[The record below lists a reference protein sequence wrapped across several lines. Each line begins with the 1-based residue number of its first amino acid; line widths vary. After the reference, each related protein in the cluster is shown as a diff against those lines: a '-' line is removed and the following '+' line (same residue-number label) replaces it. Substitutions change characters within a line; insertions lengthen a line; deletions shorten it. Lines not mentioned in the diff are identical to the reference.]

1 MKVTRVITA
10 GEVSLIKHSTL
21 QNRKSSRGPGDRGTE
36 ISTALYIFLLVALII
51 SVTSLAR
58 PLMVHAQEA
67 RLSIVDGN
75 GRTIMADPPPV
86 IIEGRTLV
94 PVASLADA
102 LQARVV
108 WDGEQ
113 QIVTVTRGNDT
124 IRMRTDS
131 AQARMNGQDLY
142 LEVAVCNIE
151 DRVYVPLVP
160 VAEALGAKLEW
171 NEETR
176 TLKLLPGAGSA
187 SVSKTQNTP
196 RQEGTPS
203 ATLTIKAGYFGTP
216 YNTMKVFTLSEL
228 EAMAQVQQAYS
239 FIDSMPAVVIDS
251 VQGVKLTDIL
261 LSAGIDINS
270 IDVLYFYTTDVEK
283 GWYQSLPKAF
293 LLDARRYYY
302 PNLPSH
308 WDSDEQKA
316 LPGAADGAIPVEPV
330 IATRDYWKRFATS
343 PDFAQMTADSAFRL
357 AFGQVNTSD
366 CTAMR
371 SAKWIRE
378 ISVMLVG
385 NPPSEVSLNQHTA
398 RALVG
403 STFQLTAAVGPSDA
417 ANKKVT
423 WSSSNP
429 EAATVDS
436 NGLVSVVGPGAAAIT
451 VTTVE
456 GKHTDTCIVN
466 DSKQGD
472 SNQEDTPVGAGRV
485 NDEPNNPGSAS
496 STESQQRYLAEKALA
511 GRDTA
516 SRRSGRVFEI
526 SAEIVPLQPQAEH
539 GNLNSATVVT
549 SLAFFLL
556 GAGRRYTEYTKEVPK

>member
-1 MKVTRVITA
+1 MFMLT
-10 GEVSLIKHSTL
+10 
-21 QNRKSSRGPGDRGTE
+21 
-36 ISTALYIFLLVALII
+36 ALII
-51 SVTSLAR
+51 SGTSLAM
-58 PLMVHAQEA
+58 PLAVDAQET
-67 RLSIVDGN
+67 RLNIVDGN
-75 GRTIMADPPPV
+75 GRTIMADPPPI
-86 IIEGRTLV
+86 IIEDRTLV
-94 PVASLADA
+94 PVASLANA
-102 LQARVV
+102 MQARAV
-108 WDGEQ
+108 WDSEQ
-113 QIVTVTRGNDT
+113 EIVTVTRGGNT
-124 IRMRTDS
+124 IRLRIDS
-131 AQARMNGQDLY
+131 ALARMNGQDLY
-142 LEVAVCNIE
+142 LGTAVCSID

-176 TLKLLPGAGSA
+176 TLKLLPGTGSA
-187 SVSKTQNTP
+187 SVARTSSSP
-196 RQEGTPS
+196 EQEGTPS

-216 YNTMKVFTLSEL
+216 YNTMKVFTLSDL
-228 EAMAQVQQAYS
+228 EAMSQVQQAYS

-270 IDVLYFYTTDVEK
+270 IDMLYFYTTDVEK

-343 PDFAQMTADSAFRL
+343 PDFTRMTSDSAFRL
-357 AFGQVNTSD
+357 AFGQVGTSD

-378 ISVMLVG
+378 ISVMLIG
-385 NPPSEVSLNQHTA
+385 NPPSEVNLNQHSA

-403 STFQLTAAVGPSDA
+403 STFQLTAAVGPIDA

-429 EAATVDS
+429 EAVTVDN
-436 NGLVSVVGPGAAAIT
+436 NGLVSVVGPDTATIT

-456 GKHTDTCIVN
+456 GKYTDTCVVN
-466 DSKQGD
+466 G
-472 SNQEDTPVGAGRV
+472 SNQESSSQEDTPAGGSLV
-485 NDEPNNPGSAS
+485 KEEGQNNPGSTTL
-496 STESQQRYLAEKALA
+496 TENQQRYLAEKALISEN
-511 GRDTA
+511 GA
-516 SRRSGRVFEI
+516 SRLSGQVFEI

-549 SLAFFLL
+549 SLVFFLL
-556 GAGRRYTEYTKEVPK
+556 GAGRRYTEYTKEVPN